1 MRRSWVLR
9 RARAH
14 AHPAVAVRGREV
26 VCSGGIDELG
36 GGRSSGVN
44 GIDDTARGGTS
55 GLHLHVLR
63 ELTNPT
69 EARMGPFGHR
79 SLIGDELVRRRHTGL
94 AVIGV
99 TARNRPWGEG
109 EMTAGLTGIRT
120 APSLSSGR
128 DWAMQTDGRSPA
140 ADAAVTSSEASS
152 QGVRRCLA
160 WWGGRG
166 CRDGAP
172 GLLKGTREGPWPRW
186 CKSAAAG
193 AFGDEREEEQRR
205 GMSSVGEGRGT

>member
-1 MRRSWVLR
+1 
-9 RARAH
+9 
-14 AHPAVAVRGREV
+14 
-26 VCSGGIDELG
+26 
-36 GGRSSGVN
+36 
-44 GIDDTARGGTS
+44 
-55 GLHLHVLR
+55 
-63 ELTNPT
+63 
-69 EARMGPFGHR
+69 
-79 SLIGDELVRRRHTGL
+79 
-94 AVIGV
+94 
-99 TARNRPWGEG
+99 
-109 EMTAGLTGIRT
+109 MTAGLTGIRT

-186 CKSAAAG
+186 FSSAAAG
-193 AFGDEREEEQRR
+193 AFGEENRGGGECSGKREGAAREEEERGDTRRRR
-205 GMSSVGEGRGT
+205 GVARETGGSRRWPGHRQRSPPSSFGARGGRRQEKGGLGRAGPVLLGHQVGFTGKSRWFCSLFFFYNSVLFFFYLILLPLF